1 MAEESVEIVIAP
13 DGTVEMRVQGVA
25 GTRCVADTDP
35 LVQLLGGPVEH
46 HELTEEAYQQAEAEE
61 QDRQWQ
67 G

>member
-1 MAEESVEIVIAP
+1 MAEERVEIVIAP

-35 LVQLLGGPVEH
+35 LVELLGGAVER
-46 HELTEEAYQQAEAEE
+46 HELTEEAYQEAEADE
-61 QDRQWQ
+61 QDRLWQ

>member
-1 MAEESVEIVIAP
+1 MAEESVEIVIGP

-25 GTRCVADTDP
+25 GTRCVEDTDP

-46 HELTEEAYQQAEAEE
+46 HELTEEAYQEAEAEE
-61 QDRQWQ
+61 QDRLWQ